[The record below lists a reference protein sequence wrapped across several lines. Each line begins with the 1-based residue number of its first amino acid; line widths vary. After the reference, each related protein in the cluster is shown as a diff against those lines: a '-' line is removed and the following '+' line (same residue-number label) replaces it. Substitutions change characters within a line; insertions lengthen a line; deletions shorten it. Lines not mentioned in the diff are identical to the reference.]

1 LRGCL
6 YIMANNKSVKKITE
20 KKVIDLSL
28 YHNEETGELL
38 NSELG
43 KGVKITV
50 SQKTNNV
57 SIDYDDYAS
66 ISTEALKVLMTT
78 LNNSDLASTLK
89 MSICAKG
96 PLSLLYNENNQ
107 LHSNETLQKYLDIS
121 SSSTFFAL
129 INKLIKA
136 GVLYQV
142 KGLIYGEVRKI
153 YMINPFLSK
162 KRKVFDEKV
171 IEVFQSFE
179 NKLIK

>member
-1 LRGCL
+1 
-6 YIMANNKSVKKITE
+6 MAKEVKRLSEKKI
-20 KKVIDLSL
+20 IDVSV

-38 NSELG
+38 SSELG
-43 KGVKITV
+43 KGVTITV
-50 SQKTNNV
+50 NQKSANV
-57 SIDYDDYAS
+57 SISYEDYAT
-66 ISTEALKVLMTT
+66 ISTKAMFMLMDV
-78 LNNSDLASTLK
+78 LNNSDLANTLK
-89 MSICAKG
+89 MSLCAKG

-107 LHSNETLQKYLDIS
+107 LHSNETLQRYLNIS
-121 SSSTFFAL
+121 SKSSYFAL

-179 NKLIK
+179 TKNIVDGASD